1 MLSLYQMPHVYLKWP
16 ERVEWESLRS
26 KVQGISCISML
37 MMIVQSH
44 VFKTLAIWVCAGLL
58 GMVTVNFLRTGHTH
72 EDIDMIFASLAKYIW
87 RKLHQSISI
96 AKGVALFVSINPE
109 SRILH

>member
-1 MLSLYQMPHVYLKWP
+1 
-16 ERVEWESLRS
+16 
-26 KVQGISCISML
+26 ML